1 MCVRLYI
8 YIHTHM
14 CVRLYIC
21 TLNLCPLWII
31 YKILNPA
38 IYDNKHLKRKLTKF
52 GFAEEKY
59 LITDIILQYWSMGM
73 VIKAEPAFTWFYSCS
88 KALCGQCPPELPA
101 RDVGYSPR
109 PTCGSPLLHSKFLCS
124 EEDIQMANKHMKW
137 CSTLVIIREMQIK
150 TTMRYHLTPVR
161 MAAIQKSTNNKC
173 WRGCGEKRTLLHLLV
188 GMQTSIATMDNNV
201 EIP

>member
-73 VIKAEPAFTWFYSCS
+73 VIKAEPAFTWFYSCN
-88 KALCGQCPPELPA
+88 KTLHGQCPQLLPA
-101 RDVGYSPR
+101 LDVGHSPCLAFGR
-109 PTCGSPLLHSKFLCS
+109 DCSILNSLVKTGLINIGFVTSKNTIIFLPFFPPSSPLFLS
-124 EEDIQMANKHMKW
+124 F
-137 CSTLVIIREMQIK
+137 SF
-150 TTMRYHLTPVR
+150 
-161 MAAIQKSTNNKC
+161 
-173 WRGCGEKRTLLHLLV
+173 LLY
-188 GMQTSIATMDNNV
+188 NC
-201 EIP
+201 